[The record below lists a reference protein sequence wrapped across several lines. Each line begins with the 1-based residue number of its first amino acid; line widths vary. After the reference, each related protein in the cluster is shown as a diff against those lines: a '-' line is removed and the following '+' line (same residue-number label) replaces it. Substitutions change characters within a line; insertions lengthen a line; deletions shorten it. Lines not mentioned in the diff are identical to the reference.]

1 MKLGFF
7 RVNLTSDHPPPPVI
21 INRSLIEIA
30 HYNPKQRADIP
41 RIMDLQ
47 PSTDELYPI
56 AVLIDELKVG
66 PDLAKVVGNLC
77 GAHVADAGRST
88 MMFFSA

>member
-7 RVNLTSDHPPPPVI
+7 RANSTASDHLLVI
-21 INRSLIEIA
+21 IDRSLVEIA
-30 HYNPKQRADIP
+30 HCNPKQRADIP

-66 PDLAKVVGNLC
+66 PDLAKAMGNLY
-77 GAHVADAGRST
+77 GAYVTDAGRST
-88 MMFFSA
+88 TMFFSA